1 MPGILSVKRLSSFCA
16 MFLCAGGVSLL
27 RPWEVLAPLQAAA
40 CWLFTIGDVLLGV
53 RPAPAPS
60 PLAVAVPPP

>member
-1 MPGILSVKRLSSFCA
+1 MPGILSVKRLSFFYA
-16 MFLCAGGVSLL
+16 MFLRAGGVSLL

-53 RPAPAPS
+53 RPAPAPLR
-60 PLAVAVPPP
+60 LAVAVPPP